1 MLLILIRHAQADAQ
15 DAAKYPDDSLRPLVP
30 KGRKRH
36 RRAMQRLAEAGFE
49 PTHILS
55 SPWRRAWQTAAITA
69 RVMGLDKD
77 ERIRCDPL
85 AAPPDFPALATA
97 IGDLGAEGPIALVGH
112 EPWMSSLAG
121 LLLTGRAGGL
131 DVDFPKSGALGVDM
145 EEMEPGSGV
154 LRFFHTG

>member
-15 DAAKYPDDSLRPLVP
+15 DPTKYPDDSVRPLVA

-36 RRAMQRLAEAGFE
+36 RRAMQRLAEAGFT

-69 RVMGLDKD
+69 RVMGLAKR
-77 ERIRCDPL
+77 ERVRCDPL
-85 AAPPDFPALATA
+85 AAPPDFPALAAA

-112 EPWMSSLAG
+112 EPWMSGLAG
-121 LLLTGRAGGL
+121 LLLTGRADGL
-131 DVDFPKSGALGVDM
+131 DVDFPKSGALGVEMDV
-145 EEMEPGSGV
+145 MEPGSGV